1 MHLLCAAQAVGT
13 GDIHRRVRRDADDEF
28 LGTGGGALAAA
39 YALFA
44 VYRGVPFVADA
55 RRVHGTG
62 VRAAP
67 HTETAPGT
75 RLAPAAEQFLL
86 SQMAGVGLAR
96 ALGRYAEGVQVKWPN
111 DIYWHDRK
119 LAGILIEHALNGPHI
134 RHTVVGFGLNVNQTV
149 FFGGFAAVS
158 LRQMTGESL
167 DRKSV
172 LDEVVR
178 ELMDVYQHWDAGR
191 VREEYMRLLWRR
203 EGFHPYEDAEGLFE
217 ARIVSVESDGR
228 LRLEDRNGRVRGYYM
243 KEVKAITDGM
253 TE

>member
-1 MHLLCAAQAVGT
+1 MAIDRLFVEQTTSTNDELNRLVRIVDLPEGFCLWT
-13 GDIHRRVRRDADDEF
+13 GFQTA
-28 LGTGGGALAAA
+28 G
-39 YALFA
+39 
-44 VYRGVPFVADA
+44 RGQ
-55 RRVHGTG
+55 HGN
-62 VRAAP
+62 VW
-67 HTETAPGT
+67 ESAPGENV
-75 RLAPAAEQFLL
+75 LASVLLRPVHVPAAEQFLL

>member
-1 MHLLCAAQAVGT
+1 MAIDRLFVEQTTSTNDELNRLVRIVDLPESFCLWT
-13 GDIHRRVRRDADDEF
+13 GFQTA
-28 LGTGGGALAAA
+28 G
-39 YALFA
+39 
-44 VYRGVPFVADA
+44 RGQ
-55 RRVHGTG
+55 HGN
-62 VRAAP
+62 VW
-67 HTETAPGT
+67 ESAPGENV
-75 RLAPAAEQFLL
+75 LASVLLRPVHVPAAEQFLL

-203 EGFHPYEDAEGLFE
+203 EGFHPYEDAEGPFE